1 MMKRLFATLL
11 APLGTGAFVALLLL
25 ERRRPLRR
33 TRENPNRRLVRN
45 AALSALTGAAIQLV
59 FLPAMTATARAVG
72 RRRIGLLQQIPL
84 PETART
90 ALAVILLDYTYYW
103 WHRSLHQIPLLWR
116 FHIVHHADRDM
127 DVSTAIRF
135 HFGEWL
141 LSTPFRLV
149 QTLVVGASERGV
161 AAFEISMVLAI
172 FFHHSNLRLP
182 FAAERRLARWIV
194 TPRLHGIHHSV
205 IQQENSSNFSTLSN
219 LWDRL
224 HGTLRPDVPQQRIE
238 IGLPRYQNEQDVT
251 LGKMLA
257 LPFRP
262 DARIPYAGE
271 RPLLSFVPLPD
282 HPSPDTG
289 LAT

>member
-1 MMKRLFATLL
+1 MMKQLFARLL
-11 APLGTGAFVALLLL
+11 APLGTGAFIALLLL
-25 ERRRPLRR
+25 ERRHPLRR
-33 TRENPNRRLVRN
+33 TKENANRRLVRN
-45 AALSALTGAAIQLV
+45 ATLSAFTGAAIQLV
-59 FLPAMTATARAVG
+59 FLPAMTATARTVA

-149 QTLVVGASERGV
+149 QTLLVGASERGV

-205 IQQENSSNFSTLSN
+205 IHEENSSNFSTLSA

-224 HGTLRPDVPQQRIE
+224 HGTLRPDVPQQGID
-238 IGLPRYQNEQDVT
+238 IGLPGYRNKDDVT
-251 LGKMLA
+251 LGTMLA

-262 DARIPYAGE
+262 DAPVPYAGE
-271 RPLLSFVPLPD
+271 HPLLSFVPLPED
-282 HPSPDTG
+282 PSPKKE
-289 LAT
+289 LVA